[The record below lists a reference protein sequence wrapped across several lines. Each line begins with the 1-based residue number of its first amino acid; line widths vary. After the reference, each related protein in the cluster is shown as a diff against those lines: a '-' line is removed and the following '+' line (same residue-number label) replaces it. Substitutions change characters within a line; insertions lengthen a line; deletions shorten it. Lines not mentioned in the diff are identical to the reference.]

1 MSSDTKRVQ
10 SQSPIS
16 LAVIV
21 GLIVALFGSSLLGL
35 LDVSDR
41 LSTTTTGQM
50 LANSALM
57 WLLVVVIILVVLY
70 WERRSISSIGL
81 KLPTWREATV
91 GVAAGVAG
99 VVFGVLAT
107 GIAVVAFQLEQPE
120 TLSTLAELPLPVKLA
135 IVGTAV
141 ITEEVL
147 WRGYPIERLTELT
160 GSIWIGAAT
169 SGVVFLAIH
178 YPAWGLV
185 GAIPQAV
192 FTLVIVG
199 VYVKTR
205 NLVACILTHTVI
217 NVVMVLVLPT
227 VL

>member
-70 WERRSISSIGL
+70 WARRSISSIGL

-99 VVFGVLAT
+99 VVFGV
-107 GIAVVAFQLEQPE
+107 
-120 TLSTLAELPLPVKLA
+120 
-135 IVGTAV
+135 
-141 ITEEVL
+141 
-147 WRGYPIERLTELT
+147 
-160 GSIWIGAAT
+160 
-169 SGVVFLAIH
+169 
-178 YPAWGLV
+178 
-185 GAIPQAV
+185 
-192 FTLVIVG
+192 
-199 VYVKTR
+199 
-205 NLVACILTHTVI
+205 
-217 NVVMVLVLPT
+217 
-227 VL
+227 